1 MENSGESFGKV
12 VWRNR
17 DFCIMNLLGQGRMIC
32 GFYGLET
39 GEEAIVIET
48 VSVWAWN
55 DGPEIWKEGEPTW
68 GMVGR

>member
-1 MENSGESFGKV
+1 
-12 VWRNR
+12 
-17 DFCIMNLLGQGRMIC
+17 MNLLGQGRMIC